1 MGVSGFLQTP
11 PQLPDAWMSDP
22 LLRESLAFSLGED
35 VFMQAAPLFREMG
48 HLVVAPQTLALAA
61 RAESEPP
68 EHIPYSPFG
77 ERIDEIRVSDAYV
90 ALGRLGVELGVTALP
105 YEAEPFGDKARL
117 VWAGLMSM
125 WGPSSALYSCPVA
138 MTDAAARTLLEHG
151 GDAEKDVVRRLTTR
165 DADEAWTSGQW
176 MTETIGGSDVSRTQT
191 VARRDGGQWRLFGTK
206 WFTSATTS
214 EIALTLARPEGAAEG
229 SRGLALFRIHRT
241 LDDGTRNAIF
251 VRRLKDKLGT
261 RSLPT
266 AELELQGALAYPVG
280 DPLEGA
286 GVRKIAT
293 MLNIT
298 RIHNAIGSVGSLAR
312 GIAWARAYAQV
323 RDVFGAPL
331 HTLPA
336 HRSTLADLTV
346 DEAVVLALVLRCCEL
361 TGRVE
366 HGGATEDE
374 VALLRGLTPITK
386 LLSARLA
393 VAGAAEAMEAVGGI
407 GYCED
412 STIPALVRNT
422 HVQPIWEGT
431 TNVLSLDVLRAA
443 VRSGSVDALLAD
455 IEATVWTLGEEG
467 SVAEPVSAVKRA
479 VGELRDR
486 WSLMMSDETV
496 AQLHA
501 RPFAMGLGLT
511 YACARLCLQGAWS
524 ARAGHDGTSR
534 IAARLSARGLV
545 PAAPPS
551 DTSFAMGDPA

>member
-1 MGVSGFLQTP
+1 MSGFLQTP
-11 PQLPDAWMSDP
+11 PQLPDAWASDP
-22 LLRESLAFSLGED
+22 LLRESLAFHLGEE
-35 VFMQAAPLFREMG
+35 VFAHAAPLFREMG
-48 HLVVAPQTLALAA
+48 RLVVAPQTLALAK

-68 EHIPYSPFG
+68 EHIPYSAFG
-77 ERIDEIRVSDAYV
+77 ERVDEIRVSDAYT
-90 ALGRLGVELGVTALP
+90 ALGRIGVELGVTAMP
-105 YEAEPFGDKARL
+105 YEAEPFGAKARV

-125 WGPSSALYSCPVA
+125 WGPASGLYSCPVA
-138 MTDAAARTLLEHG
+138 MTDAAARTLIDHG
-151 GDAEKDVVRRLTTR
+151 GDEDRAAIAHLTTR
-165 DADEAWTSGQW
+165 DADNAWTSGQW
-176 MTETIGGSDVSRTQT
+176 MTETIGGSDVSRTET
-191 VARRDGGQWRLFGTK
+191 VARKDGDLWRLSGTK

-214 EIALTLARPEGAAEG
+214 EMALTLARPEGAADG
-229 SRGLALFRIHRT
+229 SRGLALFRIHRA
-241 LDDGTRNAIF
+241 LEDGSRNAIL

-266 AELELQGALAYPVG
+266 AELELQGALAHPIG
-280 DPLEGA
+280 DPIEGG

-298 RIHNAIGSVGSLAR
+298 RIHNALGSVGSLHR

-323 RDVFGAPL
+323 REVFGVPL

-336 HRSTLADLTV
+336 HRSTLSDLTV
-346 DEAVVLALVLRCCEL
+346 DEAVVLALVLRSCEL
-361 TGRVE
+361 TGRSE
-366 HGGATEDE
+366 HGAATESE
-374 VALLRGLTPITK
+374 LALLRGLTPITK

-393 VAGAAEAMEAVGGI
+393 IAGVTEAMEAVGGV

-455 IEATVWTLGEEG
+455 TEATIGTLGEEG
-467 SVAEPVSAVKRA
+467 SVGEPVSAVKRA

-486 WSLMMSDETV
+486 WSQMMDDETA

-511 YACARLCLQGAWS
+511 YACARLCAQGAWA
-524 ARAGHDGTSR
+524 ARAGHDATSKM
-534 IAARLSARGLV
+534 AARLAVRGLV
-545 PAAPPS
+545 PALPPT
-551 DTSFAMGDPA
+551 DTSFAMGDVL